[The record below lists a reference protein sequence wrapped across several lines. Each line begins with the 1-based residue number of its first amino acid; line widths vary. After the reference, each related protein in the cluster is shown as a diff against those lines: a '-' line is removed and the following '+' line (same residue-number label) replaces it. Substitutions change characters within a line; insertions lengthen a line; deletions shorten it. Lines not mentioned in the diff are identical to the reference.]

1 MRSRSSSIRWV
12 SIGFLVISALLLV
25 LQLVRYSSI
34 RAAMPTGMK
43 IAGVSV
49 GGLSAEEAA
58 DRLNQVYL
66 SPIEMRIENSRVQA
80 RPAILGY
87 RLKIENML
95 AAADKQRTSLSF
107 WIGFWRFLWNQ
118 QISSEDIP
126 LQYELDKSRLKAYL
140 ESDIAARYERPA
152 LTALPVPGEVSFNTQ
167 LGGTKINYET
177 SISRI
182 ETALNSRDNRVA
194 VLDLAQTAALK
205 PTFDALAFS
214 MQAIIDESPYDGL
227 VEIYLKD
234 LQTGKLIHF
243 TRRRDEI
250 ENTPVDIAFSS
261 WSTIKIP
268 ILVSAFSRQ
277 EEPYPEVL
285 LADIAKMIEQSDN
298 SASDI
303 VAQEAVDSIRG
314 PLLIS
319 EDMFALGLQNTFWA
333 GYFKLGSPLLQDY
346 KTPANQRTDINTKP
360 DPYAQTTPAD
370 LGMLLEDLYYCNKNY
385 GGAFPLVFE
394 GRVTQAEC
402 KLMINYLSKDN
413 IGQLIQAGVPAS
425 TIVAHKHGW
434 AVETADGYIHTIAD
448 SGIVFTKGG
457 DFVLSIFTYHPVQ
470 AIFDTVNQLF
480 ADLAGAAYNYY
491 NLGIP
496 TQQ

>member
-1 MRSRSSSIRWV
+1 MRSRSSSISWI
-12 SIGFLVISALLLV
+12 SIGFLVVAALLLV

-49 GGLSAEEAA
+49 GGLSPEEAA
-58 DRLNQVYL
+58 DRLNQVFL
-66 SPIEMRIENSRVQA
+66 SPIELRIENSRIQA

-87 RLKIENML
+87 RLKLENML

-118 QISSEDIP
+118 QVSSEDIP
-126 LQYELDKSRLKAYL
+126 LQYELDKIRLKDFL
-140 ESDIAARYERPA
+140 QSEIAARYERPA

-167 LGGTKINYET
+167 LGGTKINYEN

-182 ETALNSRDNRVA
+182 ETALNSRDNRVVVMDIIA
-194 VLDLAQTAALK
+194 TSALK
-205 PTFDALAFS
+205 PTFNALEFS
-214 MQAIIDESPYDGL
+214 LQAIIDESSYDGM

-234 LQTGKLIHF
+234 LQNGKLIHF

-250 ENTPVDIAFSS
+250 ENTPVNVAYSS

-268 ILVSAFSRQ
+268 ILVSTFSRR
-277 EEPYPEVL
+277 EAPYDQAL
-285 LADIAKMIEQSDN
+285 LSDIALMIEQSDN
-298 SASDI
+298 SASDT
-303 VAQEAVDSIRG
+303 VAQEGVDKIRG
-314 PLLIS
+314 PLFIS
-319 EDMFALGLQNTFWA
+319 EDMFSLGLQNTYWA
-333 GYFKLGSPLLQDY
+333 GYFKLGSPMLQAF
-346 KTPANQRTDINTKP
+346 KTPANQRTDIDTNA

-370 LGMLLEDLYYCNKNY
+370 MGMLLEDLYYCNKNF

-402 KLMINYLSKDN
+402 KLMVDYLSKDN

-425 TIVAHKHGW
+425 TVVAHKHGW
-434 AVETADGYIHTIAD
+434 AVEVADGYIHTIAD
-448 SGIVFTKGG
+448 SGIVYTKGG
-457 DFVLSIFTYHPVQ
+457 DFILSIFAFHPVQ

-491 NLGIP
+491 NLEIP
-496 TQQ
+496 TSQ

>member
-12 SIGFLVISALLLV
+12 SIGFLVVSALLLV

-49 GGLSAEEAA
+49 GGLSPEEAA
-58 DRLNQVYL
+58 DRLSQVYL
-66 SPIEMRIENSRVQA
+66 SPIELRIGNSRVQA

-107 WIGFWRFLWNQ
+107 WIGFWRFIWNQ
-118 QISSEDIP
+118 QVSSEDIP
-126 LQYELDKSRLKAYL
+126 LQYELDKNRLKAFL
-140 ESDIAARYERPA
+140 ELDIGPRYERPA
-152 LTALPVPGEVSFNTQ
+152 LTALPVPGEASFNTQ
-167 LGGTKINYET
+167 QGGTRINYEN
-177 SISRI
+177 SITRI
-182 ETALNSRDNRVA
+182 ETALNSRENRVA
-194 VLDLAQTAALK
+194 NLDLTETAALK

-214 MQAIIDESPYDGL
+214 MQAIIDESPYDGM

-234 LQTGKLIHF
+234 LQNGKLIHF

-250 ENTPVDIAFSS
+250 ENTPVDVAYSS

-268 ILVSAFSRQ
+268 ILVSTFSRQ
-277 EEPYPEVL
+277 DAPYDEVL
-285 LADIAKMIEQSDN
+285 LNDIAKMIEQSDN
-298 SASDI
+298 SASDT
-303 VAQEAVDSIRG
+303 VAQEGVDPIRG

-319 EDMFALGLQNTFWA
+319 EDMFALGLQNTYWA
-333 GYFKLGSPLLQDY
+333 GYFKLGSPMLQAFQ
-346 KTPANQRTDINTKP
+346 TPANQRTDINTNA
-360 DPYAQTTPAD
+360 DPYAQTTAGD
-370 LGMLLEDLYYCNKNY
+370 LGMLLEDLYYCNKSY

-394 GRVTQAEC
+394 GRITQAEC
-402 KLMINYLSKDN
+402 KLMVDFLSKDN
-413 IGQLIQAGVPAS
+413 IGQLIQAGVPAA

-434 AVETADGYIHTIAD
+434 AVEVVDGYIHTIAD
-448 SGIVFTKGG
+448 SGIIYTKGG
-457 DFVLSIFTYHPVQ
+457 DFILSIFAYHPVQ

-480 ADLAGAAYNYY
+480 ADLAGASYNYY
-491 NLGIP
+491 NLEIP
-496 TQQ
+496 TPQ